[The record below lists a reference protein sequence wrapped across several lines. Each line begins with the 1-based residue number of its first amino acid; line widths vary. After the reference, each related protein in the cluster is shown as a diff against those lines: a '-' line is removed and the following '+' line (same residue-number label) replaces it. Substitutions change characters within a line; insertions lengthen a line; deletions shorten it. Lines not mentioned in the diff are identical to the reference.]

1 MIAPNAHTTDSR
13 LQTLSAEARRFL
25 EPPRFGVVSCLNPD
39 GSPIQAVIWYLVDGD
54 TIVFNSRVGR
64 QWPANL
70 VRDRRVSLTVLDGYD
85 YVDLRG
91 EVEIDDDPERGQAVI
106 AALAH
111 RYLPNAEEA
120 AASIADFAQQRR
132 VTFRLRPAKI
142 FERLS
147 GS

>member
-1 MIAPNAHTTDSR
+1 MVAPNPHTTNSR
-13 LQTLSAEARRFL
+13 LQTLSTEARRFL

-64 QWPANL
+64 HWPANL
-70 VRDRRVSLTVLDGYD
+70 RRDRRVSITVVDGYD

-91 EVEIDDDPERGQAVI
+91 EVEIDDDPELGQTVI
-106 AALAH
+106 ATLAH
-111 RYLPNAEEA
+111 RYLPDPESA
-120 AASIADFAQQRR
+120 AASIAGFAQQRR

-147 GS
+147 GG